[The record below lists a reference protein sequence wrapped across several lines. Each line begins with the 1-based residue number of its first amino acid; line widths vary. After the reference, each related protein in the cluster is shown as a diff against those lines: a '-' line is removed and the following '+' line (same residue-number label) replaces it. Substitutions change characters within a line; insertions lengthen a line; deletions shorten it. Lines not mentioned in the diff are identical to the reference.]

1 MVRTYESILEKHSST
16 LEELEDCINEFGQ
29 LFYEIEK
36 FEDETIIN
44 VFCFDENECQDFVA
58 SFEFDKNGN
67 IIK

>member
-36 FEDETIIN
+36 FEDETIGIKRK
-44 VFCFDENECQDFVA
+44 FLWLQ
-58 SFEFDKNGN
+58 
-67 IIK
+67 IIKIIN